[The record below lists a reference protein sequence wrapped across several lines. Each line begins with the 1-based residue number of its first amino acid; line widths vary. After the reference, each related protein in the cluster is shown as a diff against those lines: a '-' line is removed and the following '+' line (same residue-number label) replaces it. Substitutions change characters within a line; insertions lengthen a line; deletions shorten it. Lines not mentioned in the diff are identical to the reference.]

1 MDQVHRLFID
11 LAALV
16 QLQGEIIDNIE
27 VNIRTAKDHVVAAE
41 KDIIQ
46 SKKNMQSARKKKC
59 CILIIVL
66 VVLGVII
73 GPVLATQIGKA

>member
-1 MDQVHRLFID
+1 MQQLFIE

-16 QLQGEIIDNIE
+16 KLQGEMIDNIE
-27 VNIRTAKDHVVAAE
+27 VNIRTAKDHVIAAE
-41 KDIIQ
+41 KDIII

-66 VVLGVII
+66 AIVIVIVAPILGVK
-73 GPVLATQIGKA
+73 LTSA